1 MVNNLMDREE
11 AGDQV
16 EETTTEMIAMKAAPM
31 GKEATGLSTKRP
43 LRKKYCKNSI
53 KTRRSL

>member
-16 EETTTEMIAMKAAPM
+16 EETTTEMIAMKATM

-43 LRKKYCKNSI
+43 SRKRSLQNSI
-53 KTRRSL
+53 KPRRSL

>member
-16 EETTTEMIAMKAAPM
+16 EETTTEMIAMK
-31 GKEATGLSTKRP
+31 EAMNVNTGLSTKRP
-43 LRKKYCKNSI
+43 SRKKSLQNSI

>member
-16 EETTTEMIAMKAAPM
+16 EETTTEMIAMKVAM
-31 GKEATGLSTKRP
+31 NVNTGPSTKRP